1 MFTSFFLRMLN
12 REASSPKNSPQ
23 RIIESLRMQEGQ
35 TIADI
40 GSGGGYFT
48 LEFARKVGKTG
59 KVYAIDTQLKYL
71 DFIKSQS
78 EREGLDNIIFVLAT
92 GGDEM
97 NLPEAGLDLV
107 FARNVFHHLHES
119 AKYFHNFKRFSKPA
133 GKIAIIEHKPKSGF
147 SFVSMFKHYT
157 PSEVILQEME
167 KAGYFLTAS
176 FDFLPA
182 QTFSLFEV
190 K

>member
-12 REASSPKNSPQ
+12 REASSPKSSPQ
-23 RIIESLRMQEGQ
+23 RIIDSLRMQEGQ

-48 LEFARKVGKTG
+48 LEFARKVGKTV

-78 EREGLDNIIFVLAT
+78 EKEGLDNIIFVLAA
-92 GGDEM
+92 GGEM
-97 NLPEAGLDLV
+97 NLAEAGLDLV

-119 AKYFHNFKRFSKPA
+119 TKYFRNLKRFLKPA

-176 FDFLPA
+176 FGFLPA

>member
-1 MFTSFFLRMLN
+1 MFTSLFLRMLN
-12 REASSPKNSPQ
+12 KEASSPKNSPK
-23 RIIESLRMQEGQ
+23 RIIESLWMQEGQ
-35 TIADI
+35 TIADV

-59 KVYAIDTQLKYL
+59 KVYAIDTHQKYL

-78 EREGLDNIIFVLAT
+78 EKEGLGNIVFVLAT
-92 GGDEM
+92 GNEM
-97 NLPEAGLDLV
+97 GLPEAGLNLF

-119 AKYFHNFKRFSKPA
+119 AKYFRNLKRFLKPT
-133 GKIAIIEHKPKSGF
+133 GKVAIIEHKPKSSF

-167 KAGYFLTAS
+167 KAGYFLTTS